1 MTCPICSRA
10 DIELRHTSLQGD
22 EFVVR
27 YWFACDT
34 HGFKW
39 SYREE
44 RRLANDLDRAR
55 WRRDER
61 KRKARGYAE
70 TDVGDPVPEYKTV
83 KAATCPQ
90 S

>member
-1 MTCPICSRA
+1 MSCPVCGRA
-10 DIELRHTSLQGD
+10 EIELCHGSLEGN
-22 EFVVR
+22 EIVLR

-44 RRLANDLDRAR
+44 RRPANDLDLAR

-61 KRKARGYAE
+61 KRKAQWYVE
-70 TDVGDPVPEYKTV
+70 TDAGDPVPEYKTV